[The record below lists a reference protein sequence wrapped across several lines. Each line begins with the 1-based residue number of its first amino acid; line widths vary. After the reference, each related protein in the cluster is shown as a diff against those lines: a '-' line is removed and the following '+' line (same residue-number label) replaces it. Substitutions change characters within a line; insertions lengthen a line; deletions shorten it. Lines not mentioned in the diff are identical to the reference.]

1 MTKTKICLNFQN
13 VSAKGAAY
21 IPSTLCDEW
30 VLRSDEIKFDFL
42 VYNPQFIAY
51 YNVKN
56 YNMDLKELIALM
68 PESENGIKMVSK
80 FWNEQWEKKFRETPQ
95 FKDVETFVIA
105 ELPVFLSIEEIGK
118 PLSVERIVLS
128 EEVRFKGAVYLH
140 SFELSPPL
148 YGSYS
153 DLLTQ
158 VFEKKALVTPVLYN
172 PEDFTPSQNII
183 LNLNLEIPEEQRHIS
198 LMRQLLDVLDDMP
211 KYSATGTRHIMM
223 RGVFE
228 CQERESESHTPLAV

>member
-1 MTKTKICLNFQN
+1 
-13 VSAKGAAY
+13 
-21 IPSTLCDEW
+21 
-30 VLRSDEIKFDFL
+30 
-42 VYNPQFIAY
+42 
-51 YNVKN
+51 
-56 YNMDLKELIALM
+56 MDLIELIALM

-228 CQERESESHTPLAV
+228 CQERESETPTPLAV